1 MINIGKCI
9 IYFKFWLQSTA
20 NCVFILV
27 YIFIY
32 LPFKCQTKLK
42 SPLVN
47 YNNNKIFMTDNLIS
61 KLFKV

>member
-1 MINIGKCI
+1 MISIGKYI
-9 IYFKFWLQSTA
+9 ISFKFWLKSTA
-20 NCVFILV
+20 NCVFILM

-32 LPFKCQTKLK
+32 LPFERQTKLK

-61 KLFKV
+61 KLFKI